1 MNMNYMKNL
10 FITII
15 FLILVAFMSC
25 EKNDEK
31 DNMIN
36 YDTYIGYLNY
46 NENNE
51 YLNHEKYYYKN
62 DLIVKLDHS
71 PAYIWN
77 YTYDTKNNLI
87 KFEDGMVSVFLY
99 EYDSQNRRIKEQQ
112 FVSDTLYKETH
123 KIYKD
128 TFLMKEIFVN
138 KNGDFLSNTIYY
150 YNSMN
155 QLDSVIG
162 KWDKIY
168 HYYTSDSHKII
179 KLQNN
184 IKHSERNTT
193 FENGLISTYK
203 ESYFTNSGITYQ
215 SQSETRKYDGNK
227 NLVKLEITHFE
238 LYDNST
244 IYRDY
249 RYSYNSNSTM
259 NKSELYDADSK
270 LIHYMDY
277 IYQGDKL
284 VKKQSYDANG
294 NKAGYTNVEYVYIK

>member
-1 MNMNYMKNL
+1 
-10 FITII
+10 
-15 FLILVAFMSC
+15 
-25 EKNDEK
+25 
-31 DNMIN
+31 
-36 YDTYIGYLNY
+36 
-46 NENNE
+46 
-51 YLNHEKYYYKN
+51 
-62 DLIVKLDHS
+62 
-71 PAYIWN
+71 
-77 YTYDTKNNLI
+77 
-87 KFEDGMVSVFLY
+87 MVSVFLY
-99 EYDSQNRRIKEQQ
+99 EYDSQNRRIKEQI

-123 KIYKD
+123 KLYKD
-128 TFLMKEIFVN
+128 TFLIKEIFVN
-138 KNGDFLSNTIYY
+138 KNGDSLSNRIYY
-150 YNSMN
+150 YNTIN

-179 KLQNN
+179 TLQND

-238 LYDNST
+238 LYDNSI

-294 NKAGYTNVEYVYIK
+294 NKAGYTNVEYAYIK

>member
-1 MNMNYMKNL
+1 MNYMKNS

-15 FLILVAFMSC
+15 FLILVAFTSC

-51 YLNHEKYYYKN
+51 YLYHEKYYYKN

-71 PAYIWN
+71 PSYIWN

-87 KFEDGMVSVFLY
+87 KFDDGMESVFLY

-284 VKKQSYDANG
+284 VKRQSYDANG
-294 NKAGYTNVEYVYIK
+294 NKAGYTNVEYAYIK